1 MIGTLCISY
10 PLLWSLQKNSS
21 AIAAQ
26 TKTRQVG
33 LSKRVN
39 SFASI
44 MTSGTTSASTPSLPK
59 LPGAVA
65 KSITLQQLAKADDAK
80 QSQEMPKPTKE
91 KENKVTS
98 IKDFLAKFTRK

>member
-1 MIGTLCISY
+1 MV
-10 PLLWSLQKNSS
+10 WFLQKNSS
-21 AIAAQ
+21 INAAQ
-26 TKTRQVG
+26 TKARQVG

-44 MTSGTTSASTPSLPK
+44 MRSGTTSASTPSLPK
-59 LPGAVA
+59 IPGAVA
-65 KSITLQQLAKADDAK
+65 KSITSQELAKVDDAEA
-80 QSQEMPKPTKE
+80 SPEMPEPAKE

>member
-1 MIGTLCISY
+1 MVWY
-10 PLLWSLQKNSS
+10 LQKNSS
-21 AIAAQ
+21 INAAQ
-26 TKTRQVG
+26 TKARQVG

-44 MTSGTTSASTPSLPK
+44 MRSGTTSTSASTPSLPK

-65 KSITLQQLAKADDAK
+65 KSITSQELAQADDAEL
-80 QSQEMPKPTKE
+80 SQEMPEPTKE

-98 IKDFLAKFTRK
+98 IKDFLVKFTRK